1 MWDQFNGSFFSFLYW
16 IEGSFGSRI
25 PELPSTPLGISR
37 DPHSDNPARP
47 YHIRSQQRR
56 PTCKPR
62 KLKELLLQRQNQS
75 WSPSTGAQTET
86 ETEPAQDP
94 STGLRRR
101 TEQIVVVALLSPP
114 EEDANLSI
122 RYHEYDC
129 NTLDLPIGAAG
140 WNQNASRV
148 LVRNPIPVL
157 LAA

>member
-1 MWDQFNGSFFSFLYW
+1 M
-16 IEGSFGSRI
+16 
-25 PELPSTPLGISR
+25 
-37 DPHSDNPARP
+37 
-47 YHIRSQQRR
+47 
-56 PTCKPR
+56 
-62 KLKELLLQRQNQS
+62 QRQNQS

-140 WNQNASRV
+140 WNQNASGI
-148 LVRNPIPVL
+148 LVRNPILVL